1 MRLSCWPILRA
12 LMLPEGTHPDAMHLA
27 GLAASGRPVS
37 IVCGRSDALVPPP
50 GGEQLRAQL
59 PGSSFVEVAGG
70 HFSPE
75 ESPEQVAAA
84 LGRLVTAASGA
95 SV

>member
-1 MRLSCWPILRA
+1 
-12 LMLPEGTHPDAMHLA
+12 
-27 GLAASGRPVS
+27 
-37 IVCGRSDALVPPP
+37 
-50 GGEQLRAQL
+50 L

-75 ESPEQVAAA
+75 ESPEQVAAVLGA
-84 LGRLVTAASGA
+84 LVSAPSGA